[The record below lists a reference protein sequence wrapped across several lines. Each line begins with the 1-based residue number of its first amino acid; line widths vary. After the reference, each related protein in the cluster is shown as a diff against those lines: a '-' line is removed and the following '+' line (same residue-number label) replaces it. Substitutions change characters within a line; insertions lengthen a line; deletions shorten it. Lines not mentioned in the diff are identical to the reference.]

1 MKFNYLPLSIL
12 AASVLAACSS
22 IPDKNAQ
29 LDEARSNYATA
40 QANPQVVKL
49 AGNELKQ
56 ASDAL
61 NKANEAAAKH
71 EETAAVN
78 QLAYLANQRV
88 AISQEAAKL
97 RTAEEVV
104 TNANAQR
111 DKVRLSARTKEADKA
126 QLNADASQRLAE
138 QSQIQSQ
145 ISQQQSEESQ
155 RSAAL
160 QKQRALEA
168 EARSSQLEGQL
179 QELQTKK
186 TDRGLVVTLGDMLF
200 DTNKANLKSGGTR
213 NVKKLADALK
223 AHPEAKVSVEGF
235 TDSVGND
242 SHNQQLSERRASAVG
257 EALQTMG
264 INAGR
269 ITEHGYGETA
279 PVASNDSPEG
289 RQLNRRVEVII
300 SNDANQVA
308 PR

>member
-12 AASVLAACSS
+12 AVSALAACTT
-22 IPDKNAQ
+22 IPDRNAQ
-29 LDEARSNYATA
+29 LDEASSNYATA

-61 NKANEAAAKH
+61 NKANDAWGKH
-71 EETAAVN
+71 EDTAKVN

-111 DKVRLSARTKEADKA
+111 DKVQLSARTKEADKA

-138 QSQIQSQ
+138 QSQLQSQ
-145 ISQQQSEESQ
+145 ISQQQSAESQ
-155 RSAAL
+155 RIAAV
-160 QKQRALEA
+160 QKQRAVDA
-168 EARSSQLEGQL
+168 EARSSQLAGQL

-200 DTNKANLKSGGTR
+200 DTNKANLKAGGTR
-213 NVKKLADALK
+213 NVKKLAEALK

-242 SHNQQLSERRASAVG
+242 SANQQLSERRANAVG

-264 INAGR
+264 VSADR

-279 PVASNDSPEG
+279 PVANNDNAEG